1 MSLPCFGS
9 FSGSQNWTLNLLLWT
24 HIYHLPPL
32 QWFSTRGICVPQG
45 MDTGQCQ
52 CVGFFGCHNSSGRKG
67 MLLNI
72 LQCGRQPLTIKNYPV
87 QMLTVLRLTVLRR
100 NPAVPSSLFSKHT
113 RLSHMLLCLNIAC
126 FLYLECPALL
136 LCLRNDHLSVKIWL
150 KMSPPLCCPF
160 HISQGW
166 MFLLCFQSFW
176 YIFN

>member
-1 MSLPCFGS
+1 MALRIGHLTS
-9 FSGSQNWTLNLLLWT
+9 FSGLIPTIFHHCSDSQ
-24 HIYHLPPL
+24 PGV
-32 QWFSTRGICVPQG
+32 FVSPQG
-45 MDTGQCQ
+45 MDTGQCR

-136 LCLRNDHLSVKIWL
+136 LCLRNDHLSIR
-150 KMSPPLCCPF
+150 
-160 HISQGW
+160 I
-166 MFLLCFQSFW
+166 
-176 YIFN
+176 